1 VSALV
6 GALVL
11 AVGAAVSIR
20 ASQSLVRRLDRLG
33 AHLGL
38 SEALIGLLT
47 ALAADAPEI
56 SSAVVALVEHNPD
69 LGVGV
74 ILGSNVF
81 NLAALIGLSCL
92 VAGTIGLGRRA
103 LALSGGI
110 ALLTGG
116 LAQAVV
122 ARAIAPGLALAG
134 GATVLAAYVLLA
146 AQAPE
151 RIRRWRLARRLDE
164 PLAGAVEELD
174 EEHAR
179 RAQSERE
186 VPGQPPPD
194 QPAPGDPAIDH
205 PALGQPSP
213 DQPAPG
219 WPPHGYPAGG
229 RRGAWLL
236 LPLLATVVLAS
247 AAMVQAASSLGHHL
261 GIPTVLVGNVGL
273 AAITSLPN
281 VVAALHLARQGRGP
295 ALASEAFN
303 SNALNALFGFL
314 LPAAILGLGSG
325 GGGGVV
331 AAAAGLVLTLVVVA
345 LAFPRRRLT
354 RLSGGI
360 VVAGYALFV
369 AALVLR

>member
-1 VSALV
+1 MSALV

-116 LAQAVV
+116 LAQAAVTGAV
-122 ARAIAPGLALAG
+122 APGVALAG
-134 GATVLAAYVLLA
+134 GAAVLAAYVLLA
-146 AQAPE
+146 AQAPA
-151 RIRRWRLARRLDE
+151 RIRSWRLARQLDE
-164 PLAGAVEELD
+164 TLAGAVEELD

-179 RAQSERE
+179 RAQSERAA
-186 VPGQPPPD
+186 PD
-194 QPAPGDPAIDH
+194 QPSPDH
-205 PALGQPSP
+205 PALAQPSP
-213 DQPAPG
+213 DHPALD
-219 WPPHGYPAGG
+219 
-229 RRGAWLL
+229 RLDVWLL
-236 LPLLATVVLAS
+236 LPLLATIVLAS

-261 GIPTVLVGNVGL
+261 GIPTVLVGSVGL

-281 VVAALHLARQGRGP
+281 VVAALHLARQSRGP

-303 SNALNALFGFL
+303 SNALNTLFGFL
-314 LPAAILGLGSG
+314 LPATILGLGSG

-331 AAAAGLVLTLVVVA
+331 AAAAGLALTVAVVA

-360 VVAGYALFV
+360 VVGGYVLFV

>member
-1 VSALV
+1 VSALL

-11 AVGAAVSIR
+11 VAGAAVSIR

-33 AHLGL
+33 ASLGL
-38 SEALIGLLT
+38 TEAIIGLLT

-56 SSAVVALVEHNPD
+56 SSAVVALVEHDSD

-110 ALLTGG
+110 ALVTGG
-116 LAQAVV
+116 LAQAV
-122 ARAIAPGLALAG
+122 ATRAVAPGVALAA
-134 GATVLAAYVLLA
+134 GAGVLAAYVLLA
-146 AQAPE
+146 AQAPA
-151 RIRRWRLARRLDE
+151 RIRRWRLARQLDE

-179 RAQSERE
+179 RAELDLAA
-186 VPGQPPPD
+186 PD
-194 QPAPGDPAIDH
+194 R
-205 PALGQPSP
+205 ALQGRPSP
-213 DQPAPG
+213 EAS
-219 WPPHGYPAGG
+219 A
-229 RRGAWLL
+229 RGLGALDRLDAWLL
-236 LPLLATVVLAS
+236 LPLLAAVVLAS
-247 AAMVQAASSLGHHL
+247 AAMVQAASALGHHL
-261 GIPTVLVGNVGL
+261 GIPTVLVGSVGL

-303 SNALNALFGFL
+303 SNALNTLFGFL
-314 LPAAILGLGSG
+314 LPATILGLGSG

-331 AAAAGLVLTLVVVA
+331 AAATGLVLTAVVLS

-354 RLSGGI
+354 RLTGGI
-360 VVAGYALFV
+360 VVAGYVAFV
-369 AALVLR
+369 AALSLR

>member
-1 VSALV
+1 MSALF

-11 AVGAAVSIR
+11 VAGAAVSIR

-33 AHLGL
+33 VALGL
-38 SEALIGLLT
+38 TEAIIGLLT

-56 SSAVVALVEHNPD
+56 SSAVVALVEHDPD

-103 LALSGGI
+103 LALSSGI
-110 ALLTGG
+110 ALVTGG
-116 LAQAVV
+116 LAEA
-122 ARAIAPGLALAG
+122 ATTRAITPGVALAA
-134 GATVLAAYVLLA
+134 GAGVLATYVFLA
-146 AQAPE
+146 AQAPA
-151 RIRRWRLARRLDE
+151 RIRRWRLARQLDE

-174 EEHAR
+174 EDHAR
-179 RAQSERE
+179 RAEPDRAALDRGEPDHGDSGRHS
-186 VPGQPPPD
+186 PGASQP
-194 QPAPGDPAIDH
+194 G
-205 PALGQPSP
+205 LGGV
-213 DQPAPG
+213 D
-219 WPPHGYPAGG
+219 
-229 RRGAWLL
+229 RLDAWVL

-247 AAMVQAASSLGHHL
+247 AAMVQAASALGHHL
-261 GIPTVLVGNVGL
+261 GIPTVLVGTVGL

-303 SNALNALFGFL
+303 SNALNTLVGFL
-314 LPAAILGLGSG
+314 LPATILGLGSG

-331 AAAAGLVLTLVVVA
+331 AAAAGLVLTIVVLG

-354 RLSGGI
+354 RATGGV
-360 VVAGYALFV
+360 VVAGYVAFV
-369 AALVLR
+369 CLLVLR